1 MQGYDSRET
10 GKPSKQQN
18 NKESG
23 LQMKSRDIEEAL
35 KWWIVL
41 CLGAL
46 LGMGLMSWLE
56 YIK

>member
-1 MQGYDSRET
+1 
-10 GKPSKQQN
+10 
-18 NKESG
+18 
-23 LQMKSRDIEEAL
+23 MKSRDIEEAL

-41 CLGAL
+41 SVGAL

>member
-1 MQGYDSRET
+1 M
-10 GKPSKQQN
+10 SKVQ
-18 NKESG
+18 
-23 LQMKSRDIEEAL
+23 LVTAL

-41 CLGAL
+41 FVGAL

>member
-1 MQGYDSRET
+1 MQGYDSREI

>member
-1 MQGYDSRET
+1 MKR
-10 GKPSKQQN
+10 N
-18 NKESG
+18 N
-23 LQMKSRDIEEAL
+23 IEEAL

-46 LGMGLMSWLE
+46 LGMGLLSWLE